1 MILNSLVTANTMLGS
16 HTTTP
21 NKIRRVR
28 LLNNTRS
35 VDEINQR
42 LARLDLANASNL
54 RITKYHSSKNTPA
67 TTDKPGIDSDD
78 ITPDNE
84 EEEKE
89 EQEEKLPLGHSIDP
103 YRHCWDFEPEPICA
117 FPGNIRRPTSEQ
129 QRYDSSWKE
138 YLSRRDTISRMT

>member
-1 MILNSLVTANTMLGS
+1 MLGS

-28 LLNNTRS
+28 LLNSTRT

-42 LARLDLANASNL
+42 LARLDLANSSNL

-78 ITPDNE
+78 ITSDNE
-84 EEEKE
+84 EED
-89 EQEEKLPLGHSIDP
+89 EQEEKPPLGHTIDP
-103 YRHCWDFEPEPICA
+103 FRHCWDFEPEPICA
-117 FPGNIRRPTSEQ
+117 FPGNIRRPTSGQ
-129 QRYDSSWKE
+129 QHYDSSWKE
-138 YLSRRDTISRMT
+138 YFSRRDNISRAT